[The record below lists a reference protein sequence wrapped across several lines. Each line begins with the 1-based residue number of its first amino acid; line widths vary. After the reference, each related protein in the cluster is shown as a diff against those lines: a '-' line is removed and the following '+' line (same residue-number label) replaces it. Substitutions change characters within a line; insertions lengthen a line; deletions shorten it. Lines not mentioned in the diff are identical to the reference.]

1 MSEDGILP
9 ASFKKKDEKK
19 DVLTVSLSVFA
30 ATCVI
35 VFFFAKKFEEILS
48 FTIFL
53 DCIGMATSAA
63 TIFILRK
70 RTKHLD
76 GTGIF
81 KMKLYPLMPL
91 IFITTY
97 IFVGI
102 MIGIETPNP
111 ALIGLAVFAFFL
123 IIYFATRKKL
133 ENNNMSSKMDLSY
146 ILNEL
151 GEERENYF
159 NAVSPPIIQTS
170 NFAFKKV
177 DDLRKAF
184 EDEMSG
190 YLYSR
195 GLNPTVEILRKKLA
209 ALDEAEDCL
218 VFNSGAAAIFAGILA
233 NVKAG
238 DHIVSVKSPY
248 TWAQKMFDVMLPR
261 FNVTTTYIDG
271 TSLQNWERATQSTTT
286 LYYLESPNSW
296 DFALQD
302 IKAVASLARSKKI
315 TTFIDNSYCTP
326 LYQRPI
332 EMGIDMAMQTAT
344 KYIGGHSDTLGGVL
358 SGSHAMIKKIFESE
372 YLNIGSGIQPFNAW
386 LLIRGLRTLP
396 ARLDRITKTTN
407 EVLQFLKQH
416 PKVEKVIFPFDESF
430 SQYELAK
437 NK

>member
-1 MSEDGILP
+1 M
-9 ASFKKKDEKK
+9 SFKNARE
-19 DVLTVSLSVFA
+19 
-30 ATCVI
+30 
-35 VFFFAKKFEEILS
+35 LS
-48 FTIFL
+48 F
-53 DCIGMATSAA
+53 
-63 TIFILRK
+63 
-70 RTKHLD
+70 
-76 GTGIF
+76 
-81 KMKLYPLMPL
+81 
-91 IFITTY
+91 
-97 IFVGI
+97 
-102 MIGIETPNP
+102 
-111 ALIGLAVFAFFL
+111 
-123 IIYFATRKKL
+123 
-133 ENNNMSSKMDLSY
+133 

-151 GEERENYF
+151 GEERENYY
-159 NAVSPPIIQTS
+159 NAVSAPIIQTS
-170 NFAFKKV
+170 NFAFRKV

-184 EDEMSG
+184 EDEMSS

-248 TWAQKMFDVMLPR
+248 TWAQRMFDIVLPR

-271 TSLQNWERATQSTTT
+271 TSLQNWERATQASTV

-302 IKAVASLARSKKI
+302 LKAVASLAASKKI

-326 LYQRPI
+326 LYQQPI
-332 EMGIDMAMQTAT
+332 EMGIDLAMQTAT

-358 SGSHAMIKKIFESE
+358 SGSHIMIKKIFDSE

-416 PKVEKVIFPFDESF
+416 PRVERVIFPFDESF

-437 NK
+437 KQMTGACGLLTIILRTKKMESIVRFCESLQHIMMAVSWGGHESLVIPKCAGINKSDFDPANEEHRYVRLYVGLEDAAYLVNDLEQALAAMEN